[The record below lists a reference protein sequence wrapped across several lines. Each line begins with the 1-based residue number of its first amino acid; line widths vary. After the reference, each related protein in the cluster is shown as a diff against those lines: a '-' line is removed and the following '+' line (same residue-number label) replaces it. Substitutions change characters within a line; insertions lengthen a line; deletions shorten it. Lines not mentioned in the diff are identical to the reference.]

1 MKKYNVGQQ
10 VMFNNATAQ
19 EISLLMFV
27 MEDNDDRLLV
37 ATYMPNSS
45 FPFVLNTFHKSDIIE
60 FTSNVPDLVSAL
72 LSEKINNR

>member
-19 EISLLMFV
+19 ELELFMFV
-27 MEDNDDRLLV
+27 MEDNDNRLLV
-37 ATYMPNSS
+37 ATYHANSA
-45 FPFVLNTFHKSDIIE
+45 FPFILNTFHKSDIIE
-60 FTSNVPDLVSAL
+60 FTSNVPDLVSTL